1 MSDEERGTIK
11 FKLESIDYCIFSD
24 DALWDGPAWEDVA
37 CHLFDMLEICR
48 QNIARRVP
56 EFESNEKF
64 ISYYS
69 GAFSSVNEGRGR
81 RLVVKKYAGTITPEE
96 EDELDSCIVK
106 GTVPRGTVDTK
117 TPGKQA

>member
-11 FKLESIDYCIFSD
+11 FKLQSIDYLIFGNAHYVS
-24 DALWDGPAWEDVA
+24 PAWEDVA
-37 CHLFDMLEICR
+37 CHLVDLLEICR
-48 QNIARRVP
+48 HNIAKRVP

-69 GAFSSVNEGRGR
+69 GTFSSVNEGRRR

-96 EDELDSCIVK
+96 EDELDSWIVK
-106 GTVPRGTVDTK
+106 DTVPRGTVDTK